1 MDIAKLLEFV
11 RRAQEHVSQY
21 ERAPADYKP
30 SVVTNAIDDL
40 GPHLVD
46 LFAERMLDDRRS
58 FRRGLVLDCLHAV
71 GEFDDGD
78 FGEILERRVRSALK
92 LVAKLDAEDRPEGSA
107 VGRQV
112 LESALADPRLE
123 FLEEAL
129 AMWRGAVSD
138 EARRQVESH
147 FFCTIAERT

>member
-11 RRAQEHVSQY
+11 RRAQEHVDQY
-21 ERAPADYKP
+21 GRAPAEHKP
-30 SVVTNAIDDL
+30 SVVANAIDDL
-40 GPHLVD
+40 GPRLVD
-46 LFAERMLDDRRS
+46 LFAERALDDRRG
-58 FRRGLVLDCLHAV
+58 FRRRLVLDCLHAV

-78 FGEILERRVRSALK
+78 FGEILERRVRAAMRLA
-92 LVAKLDAEDRPEGSA
+92 AKLDAEDRPEGSA

-112 LESALADPRLE
+112 LESALADPRLG

-129 AMWRGAVSD
+129 AMWRGAPSD
-138 EARRQVESH
+138 EVRRQVESH